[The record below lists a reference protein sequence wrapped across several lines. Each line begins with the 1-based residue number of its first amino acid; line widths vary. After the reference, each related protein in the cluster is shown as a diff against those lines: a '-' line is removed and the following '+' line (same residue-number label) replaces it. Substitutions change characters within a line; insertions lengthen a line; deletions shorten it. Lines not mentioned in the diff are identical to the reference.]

1 MLRRRLPTGFRRLS
15 VAFRARAINRAENSL
30 VTPDCQKLPS
40 LTPRSSDPR
49 YLSTKPASVMDVHLL
64 VYDLSRGL
72 ARQMSRDLLGFQLD
86 AVYHTSIKLNGREY
100 VYDGNVVSIIP
111 GTSHLGRPLQE
122 LYLGKT
128 NLTMD
133 VVEEYLDS
141 LREVYTMQVR
151 LSWAQL
157 TAIEANETEQA
168 YDLFSHNCN
177 NFSNDLATFLL
188 GKGIPDHILHMPQA
202 VMNSPMGRMLLPAL
216 TQQVN
221 AQKRGNAGILGIQ
234 ETTPGASSKPKSE
247 YHHHQTAVKNVKSAT
262 ELQSLLS
269 AAEKSCA
276 VIFFTSATCP
286 PCKAVYPIYDEL
298 AAEMGSKAILVKVDI
313 SEAQDIARQYSIS
326 ATPTFITFLHGK
338 QENRWMGADPATI
351 RGNIQ
356 LLVQMAW
363 PPHPHQSLNLPTFA
377 NIDNAKPVLFT
388 KTPPLPKLL
397 AKMGD
402 AAKDPAVKGVSDF
415 LETRST
421 QGSAEATLPD
431 MTAFAAFLRKS
442 TTTLSPDLLFP
453 LVDLLRCG
461 LVDPRFSG
469 FFAEEND
476 QDSTLV
482 SILSHVNSLSDSCP
496 YPLRLVALQTACN
509 LFSTHLYPD
518 RILTHDELRSAVTS
532 LVSSSFLDETHGSVR
547 VAAASLLH
555 NVALANSKKRRDGPG
570 DGLPESDQIELAAA
584 ALEAISQEE
593 ESAEALEGMLS
604 ALGHLVYMCPLEG
617 DLADLLRTMDAAQ
630 TVLGKKEK
638 FSKVKLVDE
647 VGRLLGEGLN
657 EPLTRMVSLD

>member
-1 MLRRRLPTGFRRLS
+1 
-15 VAFRARAINRAENSL
+15 
-30 VTPDCQKLPS
+30 
-40 LTPRSSDPR
+40 
-49 YLSTKPASVMDVHLL
+49 
-64 VYDLSRGL
+64 
-72 ARQMSRDLLGFQLD
+72 
-86 AVYHTSIKLNGREY
+86 
-100 VYDGNVVSIIP
+100 
-111 GTSHLGRPLQE
+111 
-122 LYLGKT
+122 
-128 NLTMD
+128 
-133 VVEEYLDS
+133 
-141 LREVYTMQVR
+141 
-151 LSWAQL
+151 
-157 TAIEANETEQA
+157 
-168 YDLFSHNCN
+168 
-177 NFSNDLATFLL
+177 
-188 GKGIPDHILHMPQA
+188 
-202 VMNSPMGRMLLPAL
+202 MLLPAL

-221 AQKRGNAGILGIQ
+221 SQKRGNAGILGIQ

-247 YHHHQTAVKNVKSAT
+247 FHHHQTVVKNVKSAT

-286 PCKAVYPIYDEL
+286 PCKAVYPIYNQI
-298 AAEMGSKAILVKVDI
+298 AAEMGHKAMLVKVDI
-313 SEAQDIARQYSIS
+313 SEAHDIAQQYSIS

-363 PPHPHQSLNLPTFA
+363 PPHRHQSLSLPTFS

-397 AKMGD
+397 SRMGD
-402 AAKDPAVKGVSDF
+402 TAKTPAVKGVSDF

-421 QGSAEATLPD
+421 QGSAEATLPA
-431 MTAFAAFLRKS
+431 MTAFAALLRTS

-461 LVDPRFSG
+461 LIDPRFSG

-482 SILSHVNSLSDSCP
+482 SILTHVNSLSDSCP

-518 RILTHDELRSAVTS
+518 RILTHDNLRSAVTS

-547 VAAASLLH
+547 VAAASLLY

-584 ALEAISQEE
+584 ALEAISQEGK
-593 ESAEALEGMLS
+593 SAEALEGMLS

-630 TVLGKKEK
+630 TVLGKKEM
-638 FSKVKLVDE
+638 FPQINVVEE

-657 EPLTRMVSLD
+657 EPLARMVSLG